1 MGLGFWHF
9 VTALFMVRAC
19 RLFVSLLP
27 SFCRQVG
34 DPGRRASDFKVH
46 NISCQNWVKNLHFL
60 EDVIIK
66 TPFLSLQAK
75 NPEKVFTRYPSTN
88 F

>member
-1 MGLGFWHF
+1 M
-9 VTALFMVRAC
+9 ALFMVRAC

-27 SFCRQVG
+27 SFCRQVV

-46 NISCQNWVKNLHFL
+46 NISCQNWVRIPHFL
-60 EDVIIK
+60 EDDIK

-88 F
+88 S

>member
-1 MGLGFWHF
+1 M
-9 VTALFMVRAC
+9 ALFMVRAC

-27 SFCRQVG
+27 SFCRQVV

-46 NISCQNWVKNLHFL
+46 NISCQNWVRIPHFL
-60 EDVIIK
+60 EDAIK

-88 F
+88 S